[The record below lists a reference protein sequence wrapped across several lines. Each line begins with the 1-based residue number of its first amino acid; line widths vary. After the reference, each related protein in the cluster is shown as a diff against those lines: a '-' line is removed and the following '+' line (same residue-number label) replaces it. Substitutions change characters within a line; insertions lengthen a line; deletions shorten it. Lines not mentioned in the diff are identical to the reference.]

1 MRDRLY
7 PFLDEPG
14 TGEDEREAHAHHD
27 KQAVA
32 EKPLVLLVDLHALKR
47 NARTAAPTRMR
58 YAPNDVN
65 ECVSMK
71 RMRNRTPAY
80 AAMKETM
87 KPTMMRSHS
96 AVANAEPDLRR
107 SYPVAASIVGMARR
121 NENSTISLRPIPR
134 SMPPTIVAPARD
146 TPGTMASA
154 WMHPMK
160 KAVLYGISE
169 SGFPSLTLPVCQ
181 RSKRMRTMPPMS
193 SIHAMSARFS
203 MR

>member
-47 NARTAAPTRMR
+47 NARTAG
-58 YAPNDVN
+58 
-65 ECVSMK
+65 
-71 RMRNRTPAY
+71 
-80 AAMKETM
+80 
-87 KPTMMRSHS
+87 PTMMRSHS